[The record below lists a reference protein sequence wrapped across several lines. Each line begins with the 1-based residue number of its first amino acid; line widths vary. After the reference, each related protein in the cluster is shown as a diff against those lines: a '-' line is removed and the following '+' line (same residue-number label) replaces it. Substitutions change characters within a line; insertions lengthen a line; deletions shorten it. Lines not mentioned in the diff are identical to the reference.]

1 MVEAFVPPTRIP
13 VPETLGSN
21 NTIPLLLAR
30 TAPER
35 AIELSARIRI
45 VLPEDV
51 ADKVADELAWVK
63 EPPE

>member
-1 MVEAFVPPTRIP
+1 MP

-21 NTIPLLLAR
+21 NTIPLLFAR
-30 TAPER
+30 TLADS

-51 ADKVADELAWVK
+51 ADKVADELVWVK